1 MDEGVSKTASLIDR
15 FKLPLGLSLIGI
27 ILIIGGLTIGSKPQ
41 PKVFPKESLVSS
53 EKQVTVDVSG
63 AVYKPG
69 VYKLEDGSRI
79 EDAISQA
86 GGFTPDAQNG
96 YVTKVLNLAQKL
108 VDGSKIYI
116 PKEGESAPPN
126 GGVAGTVSEAKI
138 NINTASLSE
147 LDSLPGVGS
156 VTAQKIVA
164 SRPYQTI
171 EELVSKK
178 AVSKSVFDK
187 IKDQLVV
194 Y

>member
-1 MDEGVSKTASLIDR
+1 MDEGVSETASLIDR
-15 FKLPLGLSLIGI
+15 FKLPIALSLVGI
-27 ILIIGGLTIGSKPQ
+27 VLIIGGLVMGSKPQ
-41 PKVFPKESLVSS
+41 VKDYPKESLVSN
-53 EKQVTVDVSG
+53 EKLVTVDVSG
-63 AVYKPG
+63 AVNKPG
-69 VYKLEDGSRI
+69 VYKLSSGSRI

-86 GGFTPDAQNG
+86 GGFTQDAQNE
-96 YVTKVLNLAQKL
+96 YITKVLNLAQKL

-116 PKEGESAPPN
+116 PKEGEIAGVSA
-126 GGVAGTVSEAKI
+126 VSEAKKI

-147 LDSLPGVGS
+147 LDSLSGVGS

-164 SRPYQTI
+164 GRPYQTV

-178 AVSKSVFDK
+178 AVGKAVFDK